1 MSTVYVLGAGASV
14 LSGAPVLKNF
24 FSHVFS
30 TYGPHSPRI
39 NRVAAFLT
47 DFFGVSLDCPGGEMP
62 KYDTVLTFIDLA
74 LNSKRALDAKYHER
88 VLLQLRD
95 DLIYLLWL
103 SLQGTAAP
111 EEPDSVHRDFVEK
124 LVTKDDSILSLN
136 YDLLVDKA
144 LYARYGHLDYGLR
157 FKETFA
163 TVSGGKDVGPP
174 PPLLKL
180 HGSLNWLV
188 CPTCQNLYLY
198 LGRKALARIFEEPAE
213 LCPADESYL
222 KGILIPPTWIKDYGN
237 AHMQQ
242 VWMAAETRLREAK
255 RVVFIGYSLAAT
267 DVQVLFSLCR
277 ALHSNRHKPLIEVV
291 NPERRDVIHRRY
303 RRMFGSVS
311 YHCKTFEEWLEQV
324 TCE

>member
-14 LSGAPVLKNF
+14 VSGAPVLKNF
-24 FSHVFS
+24 FAHVFS
-30 TYGPHSPRI
+30 TYGRKSPRI
-39 NRVAAFLT
+39 SRVADFLT

-88 VLLQLRD
+88 VLLELRD
-95 DLIYLLWL
+95 DIIYLLWL
-103 SLQGTAAP
+103 CLQDTAAP
-111 EEPDSVHRDFVEK
+111 EEPDSVHGKFVEK
-124 LVTKDDSILSLN
+124 LVTNDDAILSLN

-144 LYARYGHLDYGLR
+144 LYARYSQIDYGLS

-163 TVSGGKDVGPP
+163 SVEGASDQSPP
-174 PPLLKL
+174 PQLLKL

-198 LGRKALARIFEEPAE
+198 LGGKALARIFEDPAE
-213 LCPADESYL
+213 HCPADKSYL

-242 VWMAAETRLREAK
+242 VWMAAEKKLREAK
-255 RVVFIGYSLAAT
+255 KVVFIGYSLAAT

-277 ALHSNRHKPLIEVV
+277 ALHSNPHKPLIEVV

-303 RRMFGSVS
+303 RRMFGKVT
-311 YHCKTFEEWLEQV
+311 YHCETFAQWLEQV
-324 TCE
+324 PCG